1 MVSLSTSAPASAQSL
16 ADSAQPSAPA
26 AAAIAS
32 GRVVIPGREREIPV
46 SGVIVTLHRVGSDTA
61 GPLDSIATDAEGR
74 YTLRYRR
81 FGRDDAV
88 YFAAT
93 VYRGIAYFSD
103 PIRSVRSSG
112 PAGEITVF
120 DTTSRGVTLHVQG
133 HHIVVSAPG
142 PTGGRDVVEVYELS
156 NDTTVTLVGRDSLS
170 AVWSAPVPR
179 GATRF
184 AGGQGDVA
192 PSVIALRGSRAIV
205 LAPFGPGVK
214 QLSFSYTLAP
224 GDFPL
229 SHVVEEPT
237 SVLEVLLEEK
247 AAQVRGAALRSMD
260 TVSTQGRTFKRFLA
274 QDVAK
279 GQAVRVDVPAASSDT
294 RTRVLVGVAVLIVAA
309 MAAAFARAMS
319 RQGRRSLPFAPR
331 VAPLPAPAESETLLA
346 AIATLDAS
354 RQTSAAGTD
363 DPDYAARRA
372 ALKARL
378 VAALANEGRETS
390 ET

>member
-1 MVSLSTSAPASAQSL
+1 MTTTP
-16 ADSAQPSAPA
+16 PTA
-26 AAAIAS
+26 AVAS

-46 SGVIVTLHRVGSDTA
+46 PGLVVTLHRVGSDTA
-61 GPLDSIATDAEGR
+61 GPLDSVATDAQGR

-81 FGRDDAV
+81 FGREDAV

-103 PIRSVRSSG
+103 PIRGAQSSG

-120 DTTSRGVTLHVQG
+120 DTTSRGVSLHVQG

-156 NDTTVTLVGRDSLS
+156 NDTTLTLVGRDSLT
-170 AVWSAPVPR
+170 AVWSAPMPR

-192 PSVIALRGSRAIV
+192 PSVIAQRGGRAIV

-224 GDFPL
+224 GDFPF

-237 SVLEVLLEEK
+237 SVLEVLLEERT
-247 AAQVRGAALRSMD
+247 AQVRGAALRSMD

-274 QDVAK
+274 QDVAR
-279 GQAVRVDVPAASSDT
+279 GEAVRIDVPAASSDT
-294 RTRVLVGVAVLIVAA
+294 RARVLVGLAVLIAA
-309 MAAAFARAMS
+309 TMTAAFARAMMH
-319 RQGRRSLPFAPR
+319 RRPHQRASASPHSPR
-331 VAPLPAPAESETLLA
+331 PAAIESEALLA
-346 AIATLDAS
+346 AIAALDSS
-354 RQTSAAGTD
+354 RESGTAVDDDAGYSAQ
-363 DPDYAARRA
+363 RA

-378 VAALANEGRETS
+378 AAALANEGSAGRTTS
-390 ET
+390 RT